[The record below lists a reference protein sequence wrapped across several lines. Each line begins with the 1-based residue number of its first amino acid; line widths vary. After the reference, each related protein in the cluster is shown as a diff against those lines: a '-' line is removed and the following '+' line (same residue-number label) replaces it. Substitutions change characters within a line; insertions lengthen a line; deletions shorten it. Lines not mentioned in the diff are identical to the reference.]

1 MFLAKGFLE
10 IIFTLPIYTHLETC
24 YDMTI
29 IRNIDYHR
37 GMGQHKCLY
46 PTSRN
51 DKYDFQSSN
60 FLTSRPIP
68 FQDPKVLSLPDPIS
82 SRSKKKTTRPFF
94 IIHRYYH
101 GLHLT
106 SFARFAFSLI
116 SLLSCL
122 VHLNWVFQD
131 HCIPHLR
138 QF

>member
-1 MFLAKGFLE
+1 MGSDVWDKVPNKYVFFD
-10 IIFTLPIYTHLETC
+10 IFP
-24 YDMTI
+24 
-29 IRNIDYHR
+29 NVDYHR

-68 FQDPKVLSLPDPIS
+68 SQDPKVLSLPDPIS
-82 SRSKKKTTRPFF
+82 SRSKKNYPSFL
-94 IIHRYYH
+94 YH
-101 GLHLT
+101 PQILSWPPQFDLT
-106 SFARFAFSLI
+106 NFARFAFSLI

>member
-10 IIFTLPIYTHLETC
+10 IIFTLPIYIHLETC

-46 PTSRN
+46 

-68 FQDPKVLSLPDPIS
+68 SQDPKVLSLPDPIS
-82 SRSKKKTTRPFF
+82 SRSKKKTFDS
-94 IIHRYYH
+94 
-101 GLHLT
+101 T
-106 SFARFAFSLI
+106 SFARFAFSLT

>member
-10 IIFTLPIYTHLETC
+10 IIFTLLIYTHLETC
-24 YDMTI
+24 YDMTS

-68 FQDPKVLSLPDPIS
+68 SQDPKVLSLPDPIS
-82 SRSKKKTTRPFF
+82 SRSKKKTTRPFLSSIDIIMAF
-94 IIHRYYH
+94 IWLVLH
-101 GLHLT
+101 GLL
-106 SFARFAFSLI
+106 SL
-116 SLLSCL
+116 
-122 VHLNWVFQD
+122 
-131 HCIPHLR
+131 
-138 QF
+138 